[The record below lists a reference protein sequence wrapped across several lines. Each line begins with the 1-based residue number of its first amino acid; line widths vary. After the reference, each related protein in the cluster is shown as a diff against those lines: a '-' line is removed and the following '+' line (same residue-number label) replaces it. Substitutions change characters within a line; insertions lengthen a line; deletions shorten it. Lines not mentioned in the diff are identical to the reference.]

1 MTEQKINN
9 YLEKGLST
17 REIGKKMGIAQPA
30 VMSHIKYY
38 QKGVSF
44 YNEWV
49 EFWDFIEPVRNMNI
63 LDVLGDYFYDTE
75 KRAFRLNKIQSIGD
89 FLMLFVQHTLREIS
103 YMKIRLGVARKD
115 EIFAKLREMMYCLIE
130 DKNEEVI

>member
-1 MTEQKINN
+1 
-9 YLEKGLST
+9 
-17 REIGKKMGIAQPA
+17 MGIAQPA

-49 EFWDFIEPVRNMNI
+49 ELWDFIEPVRNMNI

-103 YMKIRLGVARKD
+103 YMKIAPKCGK
-115 EIFAKLREMMYCLIE
+115 KG
-130 DKNEEVI
+130 